1 MCVVLCAFSIE
12 GVAPLVLFVSEPDVS
27 PGAVKRFE
35 RLAARSKRVLVCVNR
50 IDLVV
55 ADALSKRHASR
66 AASADAE
73 VAATACVTPPAAD
86 GASSQTSTPPP
97 SVPGRRPVRRRNA
110 RASRA
115 ALRDAAA
122 RRHQQQTN
130 DAAPLTQED
139 IAAVKAA
146 IEAVRL
152 KACNAYF
159 KQDKSE
165 DFLVTTCFL
174 NLDLVGSRDTGAV
187 TPRVREAIRAC
198 GPLVRSNT
206 VMRQQVFGVMMWL
219 CVLLSVRVVDT
230 DQIRS

>member
-1 MCVVLCAFSIE
+1 M
-12 GVAPLVLFVSEPDVS
+12 
-27 PGAVKRFE
+27 
-35 RLAARSKRVLVCVNR
+35 
-50 IDLVV
+50 
-55 ADALSKRHASR
+55 
-66 AASADAE
+66 
-73 VAATACVTPPAAD
+73 
-86 GASSQTSTPPP
+86 
-97 SVPGRRPVRRRNA
+97 
-110 RASRA
+110 
-115 ALRDAAA
+115 
-122 RRHQQQTN
+122 
-130 DAAPLTQED
+130 
-139 IAAVKAA
+139 KAA

-219 CVLLSVRVVDT
+219 RVLLSVRVVDT
-230 DQIRS
+230 D